1 MCYHDCFHFTDK
13 ETEAQ
18 KGQVS
23 SHRLHSTS
31 ASSLHRD
38 TWILLCLLQ
47 LTWSCIPPA
56 PGGSE
61 SLCSAWQVV
70 CVQRARNWNHLLCA
84 RRASTTQS
92 IILKAQWGELQDA
105 ARGARETGRKLGGR
119 EGETGRETEAETL
132 RERHTHKE
140 TDRVKGWGRD
150 WERETK
156 RETRR
161 S

>member
-1 MCYHDCFHFTDK
+1 MALPVAIGPNGPWLSVRGKAFAQHCAFCYVPCFTSTSQGLVCYHDCFHFTDK

-84 RRASTTQS
+84 RLSLDHTEHYPQGS
-92 IILKAQWGELQDA
+92 VGGA
-105 ARGARETGRKLGGR
+105 AGCG
-119 EGETGRETEAETL
+119 
-132 RERHTHKE
+132 
-140 TDRVKGWGRD
+140 
-150 WERETK
+150 
-156 RETRR
+156 
-161 S
+161 